1 MSYKE
6 RIEFGK
12 HFVSLWQLVTLRPK
26 GITPFHLLMNFE
38 SQCNPFKTLVGHGL
52 KKLELTI
59 QPEYKIYQ
67 TLDAKNIIPY
77 LTFLQALWHLCE
89 KKIEQKFCVYFDE
102 YQLSYSKSGIK
113 KCWQTNRWTDAKIE
127 DKSWSK
133 IVT

>member
-1 MSYKE
+1 
-6 RIEFGK
+6 
-12 HFVSLWQLVTLRPK
+12 
-26 GITPFHLLMNFE
+26 MNFE

-89 KKIEQKFCVYFDE
+89 KKIEQNSVSI
-102 YQLSYSKSGIK
+102 LMNIS
-113 KCWQTNRWTDAKIE
+113 
-127 DKSWSK
+127 
-133 IVT
+133 